1 MRLHPSDMLRTYVD
15 DGRKDYF
22 SEMADRF
29 YQNQRDIFGDVTNYY
44 AVDPFHEGGRTG
56 DMDVSLV
63 YETVQQKMIEN
74 DEDAIW
80 LIQQWSGSMTDAKLS
95 GLKVKDQALV
105 LDLFLRSIQ
114 ATA

>member
-1 MRLHPSDMLRTYVD
+1 M
-15 DGRKDYF
+15 
-22 SEMADRF
+22 
-29 YQNQRDIFGDVTNYY
+29 TNYY

-105 LDLFLRSIQ
+105 LDLFSEINPSYSVMERNEYPMGMVH
-114 ATA
+114 AA